1 MFFNSFLVLASL
13 QSLFVRG
20 QTSVRTERLF
30 VIVPVFSCGS
40 KAGKISRAEWDKWG
54 ARIYYIPFLRIPF
67 VGSAGVADTVEDMA
81 GKERKIVDQVERR
94 KEAKLG
100 KGLCERWRAVDIIL
114 VFLGGGTGRFAAIE
128 ILRKKLS

>member
-67 VGSAGVADTVEDMA
+67 VGSAGVADTVKDMA
-81 GKERKIVDQVERR
+81 SRKS
-94 KEAKLG
+94 K
-100 KGLCERWRAVDIIL
+100 
-114 VFLGGGTGRFAAIE
+114 
-128 ILRKKLS
+128 